1 MNFLSWN
8 CRGLGNPLTVLALQ
22 DIMSRF
28 LPSVIFLMEVKIRRN
43 KMEGIKR
50 KLRYEGLFYVEGINN
65 EGGLALLWKEK
76 DMVNLLG
83 FSKTFIDVGFRGKAR
98 ARGPNGG

>member
-8 CRGLGNPLTVLALQ
+8 CRGLGNPQRVLALP

-28 LPSVIFLMEVKIRRN
+28 LPSVIFLMEVKLRRN
-43 KMEGIKR
+43 KMEDIKR

-65 EGGLALLWKEK
+65 GGGLALLWKDK
-76 DMVNLLG
+76 
-83 FSKTFIDVGFRGKAR
+83 IW
-98 ARGPNGG
+98 